1 MLSPAKLE
9 SDRFG
14 LNVARAALVENEL
27 DAGALARELIGNRVD
42 VAILRI
48 PAAGPAPAIAA
59 LRALGFSPIHADTL
73 VTHSCDLT
81 RHTPQDL
88 FDPALQIRS
97 AVQGDVPGI
106 TELVRTVFAEYPN
119 HYCANPLLPRE
130 EIVAGY
136 CEWALSHI
144 DVDNRTCWV
153 ACVDGRIAGL
163 ACSAFDART
172 GRCQGVLHGVSPDF
186 ARRRIYTDLIRFT
199 QSYFRQRGFST
210 LEISTQVGNLRVQ
223 RVWAREGFT
232 LERAIDTY
240 HINALFGT
248 SATSP
253 QQLTLR
259 APDQGEAGAG
269 WLCARFLDF
278 IAETDQPRRDRMV
291 GCQASVLSKIES
303 GAEYRGS
310 IEGGRGGAA
319 VCRASRGSLASC
331 AICAMIR
338 WPGCRRATRPL
349 PENS

>member
-14 LNVARAALVENEL
+14 LNVARAVLVDDAL

-48 PAAGPAPAIAA
+48 PAGPAPGIAA
-59 LRALGFSPIHADTL
+59 LQAMGFSPIHADTL
-73 VTHSCDLT
+73 VTHSCDLA

-88 FDPALQIRS
+88 FNPSLEIRS
-97 AVQGDVPGI
+97 AAHDDVPGI
-106 TELVRTVFAEYPN
+106 TELVQSVFAEYPN
-119 HYCANPLLPRE
+119 HYCANPLLPRG

-136 CEWALSHI
+136 CEWALSHV
-144 DVDNRTCWV
+144 DADNRTCWV

-163 ACSAFDART
+163 ACSAFEVRT

-186 ARRRIYTDLIRFT
+186 AGRGIYTDLIRFT
-199 QSYFRQRGFST
+199 QRYFLQRGFST

-232 LERAIDTY
+232 LERAVDTY

-248 SATSP
+248 RAASP

-259 APDQGEAGAG
+259 APDQGEADAG

-278 IAETDQPRRDRMV
+278 IAETDQPRRDRMI
-291 GCQASVLSKIES
+291 GCQASLLSKLES
-303 GAEYRGS
+303 GADYRGS
-310 IEGGRGGAA
+310 IGWTGRRGNLS
-319 VCRASRGSLASC
+319 SRQVVGFLRDMRDDPVAWMSARYVPHS
-331 AICAMIR
+331 
-338 WPGCRRATRPL
+338 
-349 PENS
+349 